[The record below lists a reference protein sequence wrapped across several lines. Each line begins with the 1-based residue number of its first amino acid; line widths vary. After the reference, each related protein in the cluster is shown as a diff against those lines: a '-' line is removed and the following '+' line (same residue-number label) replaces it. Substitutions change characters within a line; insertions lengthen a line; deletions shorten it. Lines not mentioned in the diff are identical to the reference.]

1 MSLAPPF
8 VPLLQYAFL
17 QGALE
22 GTTVT
27 ANRPVATRMLCFAV
41 GILSTLALTNRAFST
56 EAYFQFKD
64 LDSNT
69 FVVKLVD
76 AYTIKEA
83 REILTKKL
91 KVHIMGT
98 LEKSPVSYNAP
109 WHYHL
114 KPGTISFFEITSEAC
129 DATIKDVEG
138 RLSEAVEEIL
148 PENFWCPWSSVLT
161 KEVHPGSKGTK

>member
-1 MSLAPPF
+1 
-8 VPLLQYAFL
+8 VPSFIALLQYASL

-41 GILSTLALTNRAFST
+41 GMLSTLALTNRASST

-91 KVHIMGT
+91 KVHVMGT
-98 LEKSPVSYNAP
+98 IEKSPVSYNTP

-114 KPGTISFFEITSEAC
+114 KPETVSFFEVTSEAC

-161 KEVHPGSKGTK
+161 KEVHPGSKRTK